1 MVKDITVDQVKKL
14 LDNSEVKVFDMR
26 DEGSYNAAHING
38 AVRLT
43 HENMAEFVANSSKEV
58 SILVYCY
65 HGISSEAA
73 AEFLSEQ
80 GFSEVYSMIGG
91 FEAWRVKYAERSDE
105 DG

>member
-1 MVKDITVDQVKKL
+1 MAKDLTVEQANDLLKKG
-14 LDNSEVKVFDMR
+14 EVKVFDLR
-26 DEGSYNAAHING
+26 DEGSYNAAHIDG

-43 HENMAEFVANSSKEV
+43 HENMAEFVANSEKEV
-58 SILVYCY
+58 PILVYCY

-91 FEAWRVKYAERSDE
+91 FEAWRSKYTANSD
-105 DG
+105 